1 MKKNIANHRLPYRE
15 DWEAL
20 INEYGQE
27 GIIAEIQNLWRTHGQ
42 EGAIGVI
49 QSLWRADQVATI
61 IALQPLFIDKCN
73 YDAENV

>member
-1 MKKNIANHRLPYRE
+1 MKKNIANNRLPSHE

-27 GIIAEIQNLWRTHGQ
+27 GVIAEIQNLWRTYGQ
-42 EGAIGVI
+42 EGIIGEM
-49 QSLWRADQVATI
+49 QSLWRTDQVATI
-61 IALQPLFIDKCN
+61 IALQPLFIDECN

>member
-27 GIIAEIQNLWRTHGQ
+27 GIIAEIQNLWR
-42 EGAIGVI
+42 
-49 QSLWRADQVATI
+49 ADQVATI

>member
-1 MKKNIANHRLPYRE
+1 MKKNIANRRLSYRE

-27 GIIAEIQNLWRTHGQ
+27 GVIAK
-42 EGAIGVI
+42 I
-49 QSLWRADQVATI
+49 QSLWRTDQVATI
-61 IALQPLFIDKCN
+61 IALQPLFIDECN